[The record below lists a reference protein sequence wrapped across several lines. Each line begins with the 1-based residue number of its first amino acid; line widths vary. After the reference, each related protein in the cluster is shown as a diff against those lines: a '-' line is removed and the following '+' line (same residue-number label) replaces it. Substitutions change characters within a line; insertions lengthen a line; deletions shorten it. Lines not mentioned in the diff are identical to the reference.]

1 MGIQA
6 PPYSLRI
13 EPGLMEKLRVV
24 AKDHGRSVNKEIEM
38 LVREH
43 VAAYEAE
50 KGEVKLDTEQ

>member
-6 PPYSLRI
+6 APYSLRI
-13 EPGLMEKLRVV
+13 EPELMEKLRVV

>member
-6 PPYSLRI
+6 APYSLRI
-13 EPGLMEKLRVV
+13 EPGLMEKLRLV